1 MAITEDDLWKTA
13 FKRLVPWTLKTHK
26 MNAADAEETVQEA
39 IRLFLTA
46 GGQANTTD
54 PQALLKALGSQIN
67 GIAVNLRRK
76 KARLTVQLIKDGSAD
91 PIPDCSATPERRAID
106 SQIAVR
112 AVSTLL
118 DRVAGDDLATAIVME
133 MSEENDIPAE
143 QAKNISCDIAQV
155 YNGRRRLK
163 GHVDAV
169 GRLMEE
175 W

>member
-1 MAITEDDLWKTA
+1 MAITEDDLWKTV
-13 FKRLVPWTLKTHK
+13 FKRLVPWTMKRHS
-26 MNAADAEETVQEA
+26 MNSADAEETVQEA

-46 GGQANTTD
+46 GGHADTND
-54 PQALLKALGSQIN
+54 PPSLLRALGSQIN
-67 GIAVNLRRK
+67 GIAINRQRK
-76 KARLTVQLIKDGSAD
+76 KARLNVQLTEDGSTD
-91 PIPDCSATPERRAID
+91 LSPDCSTTQECRVITK
-106 SQIAVR
+106 QIAAR

-118 DRVAGDDLATAIVME
+118 DRVAGDNLATAIVME

-143 QAKNISCDIAQV
+143 QAKDIGCDVAQV

-169 GRLMEE
+169 GKLMEE